1 MGTTSIIFK
10 RSVNLSKTYLL
21 IGAFMGFM
29 AIMMSVLGFITPGE
43 AAGEIPIDMQTYFST
58 FFIGL
63 ASMTAVLIAT
73 PVLLLF
79 VYDKNNGVLE
89 YLLSVGMTQST
100 LFRSYLQAAL
110 ALAGIIL
117 AAEVMGNAILT
128 VFLGGSTALLPTI
141 AALTI
146 VLGLS
151 AVAFTTVLMMAF
163 SSLQKQRVGANQ
175 PLGIGLGVVLIL
187 PSFFL
192 PSIFPQ
198 YATIVVLVN
207 AVIVVILGLVM
218 FLLAGRLVKREK
230 LLP

>member
-1 MGTTSIIFK
+1 MGTTGIIFR

-21 IGAFMGFM
+21 LGIFMG
-29 AIMMSVLGFITPGE
+29 AMSIGMSAMGLLTPPSS
-43 AAGEIPIDMQTYFST
+43 EIPIDLQTYFSI

-63 ASMTAVLIAT
+63 ASMTAVLMAT

-89 YLLSVGMTQST
+89 YMLSIGMTQSN

-117 AAEVMGNAILT
+117 VAEVAGNAALT
-128 VFLGGSTALLPTI
+128 LILGGGSALLPSI
-141 AALTI
+141 SVLTI
-146 VLGLS
+146 VLGIS

-175 PLGIGLGVVLIL
+175 PMGIGLGVLLIM
-187 PSFFL
+187 PSFFVPALL
-192 PSIFPQ
+192 PER
-198 YATIVVLVN
+198 AVTIVFAN
-207 AVIVVILGLVM
+207 AAVVIALSLAV
-218 FLLAGRLVKREK
+218 FLLAGRLIKREK

>member
-1 MGTTSIIFK
+1 MGTTRIIFR
-10 RSVNLSKTYLL
+10 RSINLSKTYLL
-21 IGAFMGFM
+21 IGAFMGAM
-29 AIMMSVLGFITPGE
+29 AIGMSTLGLLTPPSN
-43 AAGEIPIDMQTYFST
+43 EIPIDLQTYFSL

-63 ASMTAVLIAT
+63 ASMTAVLIST

-89 YLLSVGMTQST
+89 YMLSIGMTQSN

-117 AAEVMGNAILT
+117 VAEVVGNAALT
-128 VFLGGSTALLPTI
+128 LLIGGSPALLPSI
-141 AALTI
+141 SALTI
-146 VLGLS
+146 VLGIS

-175 PLGIGLGVVLIL
+175 PLGIGLGVLLIL
-187 PSFFL
+187 PTCFVPALL
-192 PSIFPQ
+192 PEI
-198 YATIVVLVN
+198 AETVVLVN
-207 AVIVVILGLVM
+207 AAIVVLLGLVV

>member
-1 MGTTSIIFK
+1 MGTTGIIFR

-21 IGAFMGFM
+21 IGIFMGAM
-29 AIMMSVLGFITPGE
+29 AVGMSALGLLTPPSS
-43 AAGEIPIDMQTYFST
+43 EIPIDLQTYFSI

-63 ASMTAVLIAT
+63 ASMTAVLMAT

-89 YLLSVGMTQST
+89 YMLSIGMTQSS

-117 AAEVMGNAILT
+117 VAEVAGNAALT
-128 VFLGGSTALLPTI
+128 LLLGGGTALLPSI
-141 AALTI
+141 SVLTI
-146 VLGLS
+146 VLGVS

-175 PLGIGLGVVLIL
+175 PLGIGLGVLLIM
-187 PSFFL
+187 PSFFVPALL
-192 PSIFPQ
+192 PEM
-198 YATIVVLVN
+198 AVTIVFAN
-207 AVIVVILGLVM
+207 AAVVIALSLAV
-218 FLLAGRLVKREK
+218 FLLAGRLIKREK

>member
-1 MGTTSIIFK
+1 MGTTGIIFR

-21 IGAFMGFM
+21 LGIFMGAM
-29 AIMMSVLGFITPGE
+29 AVGMSALGLLTPPSS
-43 AAGEIPIDMQTYFST
+43 EIPLDLQTYFSL

-63 ASMTAVLIAT
+63 ASMTAVLMAT

-89 YLLSVGMTQST
+89 YMLSIGMTQSN

-117 AAEVMGNAILT
+117 VAEVAGNAALT
-128 VFLGGSTALLPTI
+128 LLLGGATALLPSI
-141 AALTI
+141 SALTVVI
-146 VLGLS
+146 GIA

-175 PLGIGLGVVLIL
+175 PLGIGLGVLLIM
-187 PSFFL
+187 PSFFVPALL
-192 PSIFPQ
+192 PEM
-198 YATIVVLVN
+198 AVTIVFAN
-207 AVIVVILGLVM
+207 AAVVIALSLAV
-218 FLLAGRLVKREK
+218 FLLAGRLIKREK

>member
-1 MGTTSIIFK
+1 GTTGIIFR

-21 IGAFMGFM
+21 LGIFMGAM
-29 AIMMSVLGFITPGE
+29 AVGMSALGLLTPPSS
-43 AAGEIPIDMQTYFST
+43 EIPLDLQTYFSL

-63 ASMTAVLIAT
+63 ASMTAVLMAT

-89 YLLSVGMTQST
+89 YMLSIGMTQSN

-117 AAEVMGNAILT
+117 VAEVAGNAALT
-128 VFLGGSTALLPTI
+128 LLLGGATALLPSI
-141 AALTI
+141 SVLTI
-146 VLGLS
+146 VLGVS

-175 PLGIGLGVVLIL
+175 PLGIGLGVLLIM
-187 PSFFL
+187 PSFFVPALL
-192 PSIFPQ
+192 PEM
-198 YATIVVLVN
+198 AVTIVFAN
-207 AVIVVILGLVM
+207 AAVVIALSLAV
-218 FLLAGRLVKREK
+218 FLLAGRLIKREK

>member
-1 MGTTSIIFK
+1 MGTTGIIFR
-10 RSVNLSKTYLL
+10 RSINLSKTYLL
-21 IGAFMGFM
+21 LGGFMGAM
-29 AIMMSVLGFITPGE
+29 AIGMSALGLLTPPSS
-43 AAGEIPIDMQTYFST
+43 EIPIDLQTYFSL

-63 ASMTAVLIAT
+63 ASMTAVLMAT

-89 YLLSVGMTQST
+89 YMLSIGMTQSG

-117 AAEVMGNAILT
+117 VAEVVGNAALT
-128 VFLGGSTALLPTI
+128 LLLGGSSALLPSI

-146 VLGLS
+146 VLGVS

-175 PLGIGLGVVLIL
+175 PLGIGLGVLLII
-187 PSFFL
+187 PSFL
-192 PSIFPQ
+192 VPAIFPEI
-198 YATIVVLVN
+198 AVTIVLAN
-207 AVIVVILGLVM
+207 AAIVALLGLVV
-218 FLLAGRLVKREK
+218 FLLAGRLIKREK

>member
-1 MGTTSIIFK
+1 MGTTGIIFR

-21 IGAFMGFM
+21 LGGFMGAM
-29 AIMMSVLGFITPGE
+29 AIGMSALGLLTPPSS
-43 AAGEIPIDMQTYFST
+43 EIPIDLQTYFSI

-63 ASMTAVLIAT
+63 ASMTAVLMAT

-89 YLLSVGMTQST
+89 YMLSIGMTQSS

-110 ALAGIIL
+110 SLAGIIL
-117 AAEVMGNAILT
+117 AAEVAGNAALT
-128 VFLGGSTALLPTI
+128 LLLGGSSALLPSI

-146 VLGLS
+146 VLGIA

-175 PLGIGLGVVLIL
+175 PLGIGLGVLLII
-187 PSFFL
+187 PSFFV
-192 PSIFPQ
+192 PAIFPEM
-198 YATIVVLVN
+198 AVAIVLAN
-207 AVIVVILGLVM
+207 AAIVAILGLAA
-218 FLLAGRLVKREK
+218 FLLAGRLIKREK

>member
-1 MGTTSIIFK
+1 MGTTGIIFR
-10 RSVNLSKTYLL
+10 RSINLSKTYLL
-21 IGAFMGFM
+21 LGGFMGAM
-29 AIMMSVLGFITPGE
+29 AIGMSALGLLTPPSS
-43 AAGEIPIDMQTYFST
+43 EIPIDLQTYFSL

-63 ASMTAVLIAT
+63 ASMTAVLMAT

-89 YLLSVGMTQST
+89 YMLSIGMTQSG

-117 AAEVMGNAILT
+117 VAEVVGNAALT
-128 VFLGGSTALLPTI
+128 LLLGGSSALLPSI

-146 VLGLS
+146 VLGVS

-175 PLGIGLGVVLIL
+175 PLGIGLGVLLII
-187 PSFFL
+187 PSFL
-192 PSIFPQ
+192 VPAIFPKI
-198 YATIVVLVN
+198 AVTIVLAN
-207 AVIVVILGLVM
+207 AAIVALLGLVV
-218 FLLAGRLVKREK
+218 FLLAGRLIKREK

>member
-1 MGTTSIIFK
+1 MGTTSIIFR
-10 RSVNLSKTYLL
+10 RSINLSKTYLI
-21 IGAFMGFM
+21 IGGFMGLM
-29 AIMMSVLGFITPGE
+29 AIAMSVLGFSTPNVPVE
-43 AAGEIPIDMQTYFST
+43 MPIDMQTYFSL

-89 YLLSVGMTQST
+89 YLLSVGMTQSN

-110 ALAGIIL
+110 ALAGIL
-117 AAEVMGNAILT
+117 LVAEVLGNAAAALIL
-128 VFLGGSTALLPTI
+128 GASTALLPVVAT
-141 AALTI
+141 LTV
-146 VLGLS
+146 VLGIS

-175 PLGIGLGVVLIL
+175 PLGIGLGVLLIM
-187 PSFFL
+187 PSFFVPALL
-192 PSIFPQ
+192 PEI
-198 YATIVVLVN
+198 ATTVVLIN
-207 AVIVVILGLVM
+207 AAIVAALGLVM